1 MFKSV
6 FKSTYETFTNN
17 QHLDAT
23 QPRCGYG
30 LPWNK
35 QEFNDEY
42 CAGSMDVMPS
52 GDIKISGMVKA
63 ANVNKVMFWAA
74 APPTYGTSFS
84 GSGLPYPDPITAH
97 ENTPNRG
104 SVAVEG
110 GRFSFTIKY
119 PNAYY
124 VGLGTL
130 YVPPHVNIKLCQA
143 GVPENSDSNIKIS
156 LKVDEG
162 IPFRTLTYPAPP
174 SKKPRVSPLFYCE
187 PWHGA
192 RTQEAILRSG
202 GYPSVNKMPDNFW
215 GLRPAK

>member
-6 FKSTYETFTNN
+6 YKSTYEPFVSNESFVN
-17 QHLDAT
+17 T

-35 QEFNDEY
+35 KEFSDAY
-42 CAGSMDVMPS
+42 CSGVMESMPN
-52 GDIKISGMVKA
+52 GDIKITGKA
-63 ANVNKVMFWAA
+63 VSTVNKVMFWAA

-84 GSGLPYPDPITAH
+84 GSGLPYPDPIVAH

-104 SVAVEG
+104 SVNVQNG
-110 GRFSFTIKY
+110 QFTFTIKY

-124 VGLGTL
+124 IGLGTL
-130 YVPPHVNIKLCQA
+130 YVPPHVNVKLCESGA
-143 GVPENSDSNIKIS
+143 PENSDLNKKVS
-156 LKVDEG
+156 LPLDEG

-192 RTQEAILRSG
+192 RTQEAILRSA
-202 GYPSVNKMPDNFW
+202 GYPDVNKMPDNFW
-215 GLRPAK
+215 GLKPAR